1 MLFVSSRSRDTS
13 SVLVTGV
20 QTCALPISASGNGS
34 ISSTVGYTY
43 NALGEIATVDG
54 PLSGTADTTYY
65 FYTSNRRL
73 LGTIGPDPDG
83 TGPRKRQA
91 MHHTYIGVKPIQKTE
106 YGTATGVTEADLLAM
121 TPIQTVRYRYD
132 QQHHQTRK

>member
-1 MLFVSSRSRDTS
+1 MIRRPPRSTRTDTLFPYTTLFRS
-13 SVLVTGV
+13 
-20 QTCALPISASGNGS
+20 
-34 ISSTVGYTY
+34 
-43 NALGEIATVDG
+43 

-106 YGTATGVTEADLLAM
+106 YGTANGVTEADLLGM
-121 TPIQTVRYRYD
+121 TPIQTVSYKIGNASVREREG
-132 QQHHQTRK
+132 Q

>member
-1 MLFVSSRSRDTS
+1 M
-13 SVLVTGV
+13 
-20 QTCALPISASGNGS
+20 
-34 ISSTVGYTY
+34 
-43 NALGEIATVDG
+43 ATVDG
-54 PLSGTADTTYY
+54 PLSGSADTTYY

-106 YGTATGVTEADLLAM
+106 YGTANGGTEADLLAM
-121 TPIQTVRYRYD
+121 TPIQAVSYSYDTHGNKTKETHSGTSGAVSVENGRAHVRTTVNYG
-132 QQHHQTRK
+132 QNVCP